1 MKFRLSPSTDEVFDL
16 FQRAAQ
22 NMDESA
28 KALERLVSDFTD
40 LEAKHAEAKD
50 HERKGDEFIR
60 ALMHNLDRSFV
71 TPFDREDIH
80 ALAEDID
87 NVVDSIYHL
96 SEMLVLIP
104 LDSILPELSEQV
116 AVMVRMTAASVELVS
131 RLKSMKKMRPLL
143 DEIDELESEGDAIFR
158 RAVVRLFSG
167 QLEAL
172 EVLKWK
178 DIIEAAESTLDI
190 IEDVSDTVA
199 SILVK
204 HA

>member
-1 MKFRLSPSTDEVFDL
+1 MKFRLSPSNDEVFDL
-16 FQRAAQ
+16 FASAAR

-28 KALERLVSDFTD
+28 NALAALVTDFTE
-40 LEAKHAEAKD
+40 LEAKHVVLKE
-50 HERKGDEFIR
+50 HERAGDEFTR
-60 ALMHNLDRSFV
+60 RLMHNLDTSFV

-80 ALAEDID
+80 ALAEELD
-87 NVVDSIYHL
+87 NVVDGIYHL

-104 LDSILPELSEQV
+104 LDAVIPELHEQV
-116 AVMVRMTAASVELVS
+116 RVMVKMTGATVTLIE
-131 RLKSMKKMRPLL
+131 RLKPMKNLRPLL
-143 DEIDELESEGDAIFR
+143 DEIDALESEGDAIFR
-158 RAVVRLFSG
+158 RAVARLFSG
-167 QLEAL
+167 EVPTL

-178 DIIEAAESTLDI
+178 GIIEAAESTLDH